1 MGENRYLLVVMVG
14 KRAKQLIA
22 GAKPL
27 IETKSKNP
35 VAIALKEIELG
46 KEWNPGNP
54 DSLHLLVWIAV
65 PCSPSF
71 LTFSQRGA
79 GLFKGRWLPISKISL
94 VLLSKLKS
102 AN

>member
-46 KEWNPGNP
+46 KVYLRKQKALKKEDPFEKVFKFRP
-54 DSLHLLVWIAV
+54 EEEDQELEFKSSVWILFTFW
-65 PCSPSF
+65 SGLPS
-71 LTFSQRGA
+71 LA
-79 GLFKGRWLPISKISL
+79 LLLF
-94 VLLSKLKS
+94 
-102 AN
+102 